1 MILVPEKFVY
11 LAAPRTGSRTTCE
24 ALIKHCD
31 GRKISKAHH
40 ASRAELEQLN
50 YGGLEETDGSLP
62 VYSMMRDPLDFILAA
77 WSRSTCE
84 RLEDFVETWNP
95 DSLGE
100 WDGRITPYDGFVDH
114 YFIFEDGL
122 PSFFERVGFPGVP
135 LGHKGRNETRTQK
148 PISVEQ
154 TAMLMERFAVDFE
167 RYGSWLEANRVL

>member
-1 MILVPEKFVY
+1 MILVLGKFIY

-31 GRKISKAHH
+31 GRKISKTHH
-40 ASRAELEQLN
+40 ASRVELERLDT
-50 YGGLEETDGSLP
+50 ELP

-114 YFIFEDGL
+114 YFIFEHGL
-122 PSFFERVGFPGVP
+122 ERFFERVGFPGVP
-135 LGHKGRNETRTQK
+135 LGHKGRNETRTDK
-148 PISVEQ
+148 PVSVEQ
-154 TAMLMERFAVDFE
+154 TAMLMERYPVDFE